1 MKESPCI
8 DTLATQPMSCRPR
21 NEGAYLG
28 AAPFGMTCRDIH
40 LSLGPFQ
47 GITDAPFRNV
57 FKRHFG
63 GIDKFYTPF
72 FTGIHKEEHAKNL
85 QGEEIDPRYNYV
97 ETLTPQ
103 ILSTDAEEILRFAK
117 QCKELGYKEINLN
130 MGCPFPRVANKKRGS
145 GLLPYPDKVES
156 MLEGV
161 FEHIGDMKFSVKCR
175 LGYFSPDEIDAIIPI
190 FNKYPLSELI
200 IHPRIGKQL
209 YKGEADVERFKAL
222 IPYINAPLVYNGD
235 VFSVESFERIRGV
248 IESLSC
254 GRLRVKPAMT
264 PIEET
269 SPKSVIAGKNPQ
281 STVLKG
287 YMLGRGI
294 LANPFLAEDIKAS
307 VIARRNDEA
316 IQKSVSLD
324 CIVPRNDAK
333 LQSERT
339 ERLHNYVIDLYED
352 RLHHAG
358 GSPKVLGRMKELWS
372 YLMNSFEEP
381 QVVWRKIKKINAL
394 NEYEEAVETIFKE
407 IAIK

>member
-1 MKESPCI
+1 MNK
-8 DTLATQPMSCRPR
+8 
-21 NEGAYLG
+21 
-28 AAPFGMTCRDIH
+28 PF

-85 QGEEIDPRYNYV
+85 QGEEIDPHYNDV

-117 QCKELGYKEINLN
+117 QCQQLGYKEINLN
-130 MGCPFPRVANKKRGS
+130 MGCPFPRVANKKRGC
-145 GLLPYPDKVES
+145 GLLPYPDKVEAV
-156 MLEGV
+156 LERV
-161 FEHIGDMKFSVKCR
+161 FEEIDIKFSVKCR
-175 LGYFSPDEIDAIIPI
+175 LGYFDPKEIDAILPI
-190 FNKYPLSELI
+190 FNKFPISELI

-235 VFSVESFERIRGV
+235 IVSEESFNRISNAV
-248 IESLSC
+248 QP
-254 GRLRVKPAMT
+254 V
-264 PIEET
+264 
-269 SPKSVIAGKNPQ
+269 NQ
-281 STVLKG
+281 F
-287 YMLGRGI
+287 MLGRGI
-294 LANPFLAEDIKAS
+294 LANPFLAEQIKNDKAS
-307 VIARRNDEA
+307 THD
-316 IQKSVSLD
+316 KM
-324 CIVPRNDAK
+324 
-333 LQSERT
+333 
-339 ERLHNYVIDLYED
+339 ERLQNYVIDLYED

-394 NEYEEAVETIFKE
+394 KEYEEAVETIFKE

>member
-1 MKESPCI
+1 
-8 DTLATQPMSCRPR
+8 MS
-21 NEGAYLG
+21 EVL
-28 AAPFGMTCRDIH
+28 

-72 FTGIHKEEHAKNL
+72 FTGIHKEDHAKNL
-85 QGEEIDPRYNYV
+85 QGEEIDPRYNDV

-117 QCKELGYKEINLN
+117 QCKQLGYKEINLN
-130 MGCPFPRVANKKRGS
+130 MGCPFPRVANKKRGC
-145 GLLPYPDKVES
+145 GLLPYPDMVEVL
-156 MLEGV
+156 LERV
-161 FEHIGDMKFSVKCR
+161 FEEIEIQFSVKCR
-175 LGYFSPDEIDAIIPI
+175 LGYFNPEEIEAIIPI
-190 FNKYPLSELI
+190 FNKFPLSELI

-235 VFSVESFERIRGV
+235 IFSAESFGRIREAVQPVG
-248 IESLSC
+248 
-254 GRLRVKPAMT
+254 
-264 PIEET
+264 
-269 SPKSVIAGKNPQ
+269 Q
-281 STVLKG
+281 F
-287 YMLGRGI
+287 MLGRGI
-294 LANPFLAEDIKAS
+294 LANPFLAEEIKAATIDPLC

-316 IQKSVSLD
+316 IQDNGLD
-324 CIVPRNDAK
+324 CRAALAMTK
-333 LQSERT
+333 T

-352 RLHHAG
+352 RLRHAG

-372 YLMNSFEEP
+372 YLMYSFEEP

-394 NEYEEAVETIFKE
+394 KEYEEAVEYVFANNRIILKG
-407 IAIK
+407 I

>member
-1 MKESPCI
+1 MNK
-8 DTLATQPMSCRPR
+8 
-21 NEGAYLG
+21 
-28 AAPFGMTCRDIH
+28 PF

-85 QGEEIDPRYNYV
+85 QGEEIDPHYNDV

-117 QCKELGYKEINLN
+117 QCQQLGYKEINLN
-130 MGCPFPRVANKKRGS
+130 MGCPFPRVANKKRGC
-145 GLLPYPDKVES
+145 GLLPYPDKVEA
-156 MLEGV
+156 MLERV
-161 FEHIGDMKFSVKCR
+161 FEEIDIKFSVKCR
-175 LGYFSPDEIDAIIPI
+175 LGYFDPKEIDAILPI
-190 FNKYPLSELI
+190 FNKFPISELI

-209 YKGEADVERFKAL
+209 YKGEADVECFKAL

-235 VFSVESFERIRGV
+235 IVSVESFVRING
-248 IESLSC
+248 ILND
-254 GRLRVKPAMT
+254 GP
-264 PIEET
+264 
-269 SPKSVIAGKNPQ
+269 
-281 STVLKG
+281 STGSGACKTVEQF
-287 YMLGRGI
+287 MLGRGI
-294 LANPFLAEDIKAS
+294 LANPFLAEQIKNDKAS
-307 VIARRNDEA
+307 THD
-316 IQKSVSLD
+316 KM
-324 CIVPRNDAK
+324 
-333 LQSERT
+333 

-394 NEYEEAVETIFKE
+394 KEYEEAVETIFKE

>member
-1 MKESPCI
+1 
-8 DTLATQPMSCRPR
+8 MS
-21 NEGAYLG
+21 EVL
-28 AAPFGMTCRDIH
+28 

-72 FTGIHKEEHAKNL
+72 FTGIHKEDHAKNL
-85 QGEEIDPRYNYV
+85 QGEEIDPKYNDV

-117 QCKELGYKEINLN
+117 QCKQLGYKEINLN
-130 MGCPFPRVANKKRGS
+130 MGCPFPRVANKKRGC
-145 GLLPYPDKVES
+145 GLLPYPDKVEA
-156 MLEGV
+156 MLERV
-161 FEHIGDMKFSVKCR
+161 FEEIEIKFSVKCR
-175 LGYFSPDEIDAIIPI
+175 LGYFSPEEIEAVIPI
-190 FNKYPLSELI
+190 FNKFPLSELI

-235 VFSVESFERIRGV
+235 IFSVESFGRIQG
-248 IESLSC
+248 I
-254 GRLRVKPAMT
+254 
-264 PIEET
+264 IND
-269 SPKSVIAGKNPQ
+269 SP
-281 STVLKG
+281 STGSGTCKIVNQ

-294 LANPFLAEDIKAS
+294 LANPFLAEQIKNGSADACNAS
-307 VIARRNDEA
+307 
-316 IQKSVSLD
+316 
-324 CIVPRNDAK
+324 
-333 LQSERT
+333 LQYKPVDKT
-339 ERLHNYVIDLYED
+339 ERLHVYVIDLYED
-352 RLHHAG
+352 RLCHAG

-394 NEYEEAVETIFKE
+394 KEYEDAVESIFK
-407 IAIK
+407 

>member
-1 MKESPCI
+1 
-8 DTLATQPMSCRPR
+8 MS
-21 NEGAYLG
+21 EVQ
-28 AAPFGMTCRDIH
+28 

-72 FTGIHKEEHAKNL
+72 FTGIHEEENAKNL
-85 QGEEIDPRYNYV
+85 QGEEIDPRCNDV
-97 ETLTPQ
+97 NTLTPQ

-145 GLLPYPDKVES
+145 GLLPYPDKVET

-175 LGYFSPDEIDAIIPI
+175 LGYFSPEEIDAIIPI
-190 FNKYPLSELI
+190 FNRFPLSELI

-209 YKGEADVERFKAL
+209 YKGEADVERFKSL

-235 VFSVESFERIRGV
+235 IFSVEGFHHILG
-248 IESLSC
+248 
-254 GRLRVKPAMT
+254 
-264 PIEET
+264 
-269 SPKSVIAGKNPQ
+269 VIAGEDLQ
-281 STVLKG
+281 SPVLKG

-294 LANPFLAEDIKAS
+294 LANPFLAEDIKT
-307 VIARRNDEA
+307 
-316 IQKSVSLD
+316 LD
-324 CIVPRNDAK
+324 CFVVPPRNDAK
-333 LQSERT
+333 RRI
-339 ERLHNYVIDLYED
+339 ERLHAYVLDLYED

-372 YLMNSFEEP
+372 YLMYSFDEP
-381 QVVWRKIKKINAL
+381 QDIWRKIKKINAL
-394 NEYEEAVETIFKE
+394 KEYEEAVETVFRSHTLRSIT
-407 IAIK
+407 

>member
-1 MKESPCI
+1 
-8 DTLATQPMSCRPR
+8 MS
-21 NEGAYLG
+21 N
-28 AAPFGMTCRDIH
+28 PF

-72 FTGIHKEEHAKNL
+72 FTGIHKEDHAKNL
-85 QGEEIDPRYNYV
+85 QGEEIDPRFNDV

-145 GLLPYPDKVES
+145 GLLPYPEKVEAL
-156 MLEGV
+156 LEGV
-161 FEHIGDMKFSVKCR
+161 FDQIGEMRFSIKCR

-190 FNKYPLSELI
+190 FNRFPLSELI

-209 YKGEADVERFKAL
+209 YKGEADVERFKTL
-222 IPYINAPLVYNGD
+222 IPFINAPLVYNGD
-235 VFSVESFERIRGV
+235 IFSVDGFHYIQG
-248 IESLSC
+248 
-254 GRLRVKPAMT
+254 
-264 PIEET
+264 
-269 SPKSVIAGKNPQ
+269 VIAGEDPQ
-281 STVLKG
+281 SPIDH

-294 LANPFLAEDIKAS
+294 LANPFLAEEIKNGDTS
-307 VIARRNDEA
+307 DDKT
-316 IQKSVSLD
+316 Q
-324 CIVPRNDAK
+324 
-333 LQSERT
+333 
-339 ERLHNYVIDLYED
+339 RLHAYVLDLYED
-352 RLHHAG
+352 RLRHAG

-394 NEYEEAVETIFKE
+394 KEYEEAVEFIFKE
-407 IAIK
+407 NALIL